1 MSISAWLHQL
11 DFSYLLTLLLSAAAA
26 LLCITVHESA
36 HGLIAAALG
45 DPTAK
50 RAGRISLNPFKHV
63 DFLGLVMLAVA
74 HVGWAKP
81 VPIDMR
87 NFKHP
92 VRDMAI
98 TAAAGPI
105 SNVILAFLALCVRAG
120 AVYVYQKTGGVIS
133 DFIITFTE
141 YTAILSVG
149 LAVFNVIPIP
159 PLDGSKVLNAL
170 LPQNVYYKILRYER
184 YGFLVMMLV
193 LWTGILDV
201 PLDFCRNALLN
212 GLSAI
217 STFPYYTLRA
227 IFG

>member
-1 MSISAWLHQL
+1 M
-11 DFSYLLTLLLSAAAA
+11 
-26 LLCITVHESA
+26 
-36 HGLIAAALG
+36 
-45 DPTAK
+45 
-50 RAGRISLNPFKHV
+50 
-63 DFLGLVMLAVA
+63 
-74 HVGWAKP
+74 
-81 VPIDMR
+81 
-87 NFKHP
+87 
-92 VRDMAI
+92 
-98 TAAAGPI
+98 
-105 SNVILAFLALCVRAG
+105 
-120 AVYVYQKTGGVIS
+120 
-133 DFIITFTE
+133 
-141 YTAILSVG
+141 
-149 LAVFNVIPIP
+149 IPIP